1 MIEDFSRVEFIN
13 DFNFMGR
20 TLRAGTIGTK
30 RATIADDLA
39 LVQVGYLHEDE
50 KPSYV
55 GVSLSAIKKIKD
67 KKKLNNI
74 KHPHDLIPKLY
85 HIGNK
90 WRMDDNIYKISKVSL
105 AVNEENDLFFLT
117 SDGSTK
123 DIDGEGIYVTKKL
136 LDKNYSHVPIVIE
149 DELNDNVD
157 DKEIDSEDNTIIKD
171 IIVDKSNISTNNNVE
186 IFVENSGNIIVQNL
200 NVDNIDLAIKDL
212 KRINT
217 LITVLKKTKR
227 GD

>member
-20 TLRAGTIGTK
+20 TLHAGTIGTK

-67 KKKLNNI
+67 KKKLNNT

-85 HIGNK
+85 RIGNK